1 MLGCEGSM
9 MWILFFLPAAVFF
22 TIYEI
27 MKKRLGGKQSE
38 EAAFSFDID

>member
-1 MLGCEGSM
+1 MGGEGIM
-9 MWILFFLPAAVFF
+9 IFLLFFIPAAVFF

-38 EAAFSFDID
+38 EAAFSFEID

>member
-1 MLGCEGSM
+1 MSF
-9 MWILFFLPAAVFF
+9 ILFFLPAAVFF

-38 EAAFSFDID
+38 EAAFSFEID